1 MSRRSA
7 QRARFAT
14 ACVLLLALS
23 TCAPQQFAHDC
34 TVAAGV
40 AALPRELREASGVAV
55 DSRDRIWVIADSGR
69 PFLYSIDA
77 DNGIAERVRVL
88 DATVDDWE
96 DLATGPCGSTGAC
109 LYIAEI
115 GDNLHTAQTRAV
127 LRVQEPAPGDSVAQ
141 AERFE
146 FRFPDGPSDAEA
158 LVVLPD
164 QTMLVITKGRN
175 RAIGVYRYAA
185 PLLADSVVTLERMA
199 SLSNGIVQLP
209 AQITGAA
216 SNAAGTLLLLR
227 SYSALQLYRVQDDG
241 LEQVGAPHD
250 LTGLAEPQ
258 GEGIA
263 LTQTGNVVL
272 VGEAPGGG
280 TIAAL
285 KCQLPE

>member
-1 MSRRSA
+1 M
-7 QRARFAT
+7 
-14 ACVLLLALS
+14 
-23 TCAPQQFAHDC
+23 
-34 TVAAGV
+34 
-40 AALPRELREASGVAV
+40 AV
-55 DSRDRIWVIADSGR
+55 DSRDRIWVIADSG
-69 PFLYSIDA
+69 PPVLYSIDA
-77 DNGIAERVRVL
+77 DNGIAERVHVV
-88 DATVDDWE
+88 DAAVDDWE
-96 DLATGPCGSTGAC
+96 DLASGPCGNTGAC

-115 GDNLHTAQTRAV
+115 GDNLHSARTRAV
-127 LRVQEPAPGDSVAQ
+127 LRVHEPAPGDSVAQ

-158 LVVLPD
+158 LIVLPD

-175 RAIGVYRYAA
+175 RAIGVYRYSP
-185 PLLADSVVTLERMA
+185 PLIADSVVTLERMA
-199 SLSNGIVQLP
+199 SLSSGIVQLP

-216 SNAAGTLLLLR
+216 SNPEGTLLLLR
-227 SYSALQLYRVQDDG
+227 SYSALQLYRFQEDD
-241 LEQVGAPHD
+241 LERIGAPHD

-285 KCQLPE
+285 QCQLPE